1 MERSAI
7 LEKLLANID
16 NIYELGKQRAFELGN
31 PFYAKYEG
39 DGEYYTKELPNGERY
54 LVSVEIIVDENDMP
68 VQVKDTVIKRLG
80 FQ

>member
-1 MERSAI
+1 MERPPF

-80 FQ
+80 SQ

>member
-1 MERSAI
+1 MERPPF

-16 NIYELGKQRAFELGN
+16 NIHELGKQRAFELGN

-80 FQ
+80 SQ